1 MKATQTAPLT
11 HRRIERLTGRTRRYL
26 VVCLRHAVLLG
37 VVAVIFVPLL
47 WVSLTSLKSVDEQYR
62 VPPTFFPTEPTLREY
77 AFVLSKMPQLPVYYL
92 NSLIVTLAGTFGT
105 VAIACLAGYAF
116 GRLDFKGRDRI
127 FWALIVSMFLPTSI
141 TSLFVI
147 YELTDWMG
155 LLDTRLGLI
164 LPYTSSGM
172 IVGTFIMRSV
182 FMGVP
187 RELEDAARID
197 GCGPFQV
204 FYRIMLPIGV
214 TGVVVVAILNLI
226 NTWGEYLLARTLT
239 YENARTIPVAIAA
252 LNPDGGEWNFSTVMA
267 AYMLMFFPAFVVLA
281 IIQRWFMRGLTEGA
295 IKF

>member
-1 MKATQTAPLT
+1 MHGVEAVPLT
-11 HRRIERLTGRTRRYL
+11 RRRVERLAGRTRRYAA
-26 VVCLRHAVLLG
+26 VALRHAVLLG
-37 VVAVIFVPLL
+37 VAASILVPLL
-47 WVSLTSLKSVDEQYR
+47 WVSLTSLKSVPEQYR
-62 VPPTFFPTEPTLREY
+62 VPPTFFPTEPTLRDY
-77 AFVLSKMPQLPVYYL
+77 VFVLSKMPQLPVYYV
-92 NSLIVTLAGTFGT
+92 NSLIVTLAATLGT

-116 GRLDFKGRDRI
+116 GRLDFKWRDRI
-127 FWALIVSMFLPTSI
+127 FWALIVSMFLPTAI
-141 TSLFVI
+141 TSLFAV
-147 YELTDWMG
+147 YELTDRLG

-182 FMGVP
+182 FMNVP

-197 GCGPFQV
+197 GCGTVQV
-204 FYRIMLPIGV
+204 FVRIMLPIGA

-239 YENARTIPVAIAA
+239 NEQARTIPVAIAA
-252 LNPDGGEWNFSTVMA
+252 LNPDGGEWHFSTVMA
-267 AYMLMFFPAFVVLA
+267 AYMLMFFPAFVVLV